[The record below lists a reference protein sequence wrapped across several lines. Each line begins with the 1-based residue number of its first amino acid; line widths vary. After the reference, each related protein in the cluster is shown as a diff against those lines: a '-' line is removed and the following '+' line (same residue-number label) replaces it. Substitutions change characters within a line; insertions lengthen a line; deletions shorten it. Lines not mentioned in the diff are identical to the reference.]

1 MNETLKMWL
10 TPEGFMV
17 AFAALIT
24 LGFLA
29 VKVLRAIGKT
39 DAADA
44 LQAVITRAETA
55 EHALGSVMKG
65 VQTFKLT
72 APPAEVAKLVNTL
85 RETNKATGAE
95 VVVAPIV
102 EELNKDPSA
111 APIPIVRT
119 VTARLARKVS

>member
-17 AFAALIT
+17 AFAALVAI
-24 LGFLA
+24 GYLA
-29 VKVLRAIGKT
+29 VRALRAIGKHET
-39 DAADA
+39 ADA
-44 LQAVITRAETA
+44 LQAVLTRAETA

-72 APPAEVAKLVNTL
+72 APPSEVAKLVHTL
-85 RETNKATGAE
+85 RETNKMTGAE

-102 EELNKDPSA
+102 AELNKDPDA

-119 VTARLARKVS
+119 VTARIARRVS